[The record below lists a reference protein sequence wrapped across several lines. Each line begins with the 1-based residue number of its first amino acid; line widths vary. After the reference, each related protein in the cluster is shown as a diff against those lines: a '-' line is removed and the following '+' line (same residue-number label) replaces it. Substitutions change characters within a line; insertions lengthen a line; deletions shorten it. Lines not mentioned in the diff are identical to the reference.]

1 MRRALKFWFFT
12 SAWLLAAC
20 SGSYSFTGG
29 DVGNA
34 KTFSVD
40 FFQNYAPLVNP
51 NLSQQFT
58 EELKDIFVQQ
68 TNLKLRPDGG
78 DLQFEG
84 SIVDYNVMPISAQ
97 ANLSSS
103 QSRLTIT
110 VNVIFTNTLD
120 EKKNFEQRFTRFAD
134 FSSDQSFSA
143 VEDALVK
150 QINRELAENILNK
163 AIVNW

>member
-1 MRRALKFWFFT
+1 MAAFFW
-12 SAWLLAAC
+12 AC
-20 SGSYSFTGG
+20 SGGYSFTGG
-29 DVGNA
+29 DVGDA

-40 FFQNYAPLVNP
+40 FFQNFAPLVNP
-51 NLSQQFT
+51 NLSQLFT

-68 TNLKLRPDGG
+68 TNLKLRPDDG
-78 DLQFEG
+78 DLHFEG
-84 SIVDYNVMPISAQ
+84 TIVDYSVMPISAQ

-110 VNVIFTNTLD
+110 VNVIFTNKLD
-120 EKKNFEQRFTRFAD
+120 EKKNFQQRFTRFAD
-134 FSSDQSFSA
+134 FSSDQNFAA
-143 VEDALVK
+143 VEDALVR

>member
-1 MRRALKFWFFT
+1 MRFT
-12 SAWLLAAC
+12 SKILSLFMAAFFWAC
-20 SGSYSFTGG
+20 SGGYSFTGG
-29 DVGNA
+29 DVGDA

-40 FFQNYAPLVNP
+40 FFQNFAPLVNP
-51 NLSQQFT
+51 NLSQLFT

-68 TNLKLRPDGG
+68 TNLKLRPDDG
-78 DLQFEG
+78 DLHFEG
-84 SIVDYNVMPISAQ
+84 TIVDYSVMPISAQ

-110 VNVIFTNTLD
+110 VNVIFTNKLD
-120 EKKNFEQRFTRFAD
+120 EKKNFQQRFTRFAD
-134 FSSDQSFSA
+134 FSSDQNFAA
-143 VEDALVK
+143 VEDALVR